1 MVSLSA
7 KAVCIIDCHNKLV
20 YMNDF
25 YQNLF
30 NEEKIGY
37 KTKLGDAVI
46 NEINKVSYHTIQK
59 TDFKVIKEDFIINDQ
74 ASYIYTL
81 ERVNINSVSP
91 VLESALY
98 DELVEINLTRDTY
111 NILFYRKDKYII
123 PALSGSFSKQI
134 REIAQKIIHPHD
146 QNDFLQLFNKMKNN
160 HGDFK
165 PVMGRFRRL
174 LNNGEYSWI
183 NGILIAI
190 SKGQFSDTVYMC
202 LFQDGGLTPI
212 NVESTNYKEYDQTT
226 GLLNEHSFLKAAR
239 FLLEEGG
246 NDNYCLIAI
255 DIEHFKLF
263 NDWYGRQW
271 EIKY

>member
-98 DELVEINLTRDTY
+98 D
-111 NILFYRKDKYII
+111 
-123 PALSGSFSKQI
+123 
-134 REIAQKIIHPHD
+134 
-146 QNDFLQLFNKMKNN
+146 
-160 HGDFK
+160 
-165 PVMGRFRRL
+165 
-174 LNNGEYSWI
+174 
-183 NGILIAI
+183 
-190 SKGQFSDTVYMC
+190 
-202 LFQDGGLTPI
+202 
-212 NVESTNYKEYDQTT
+212 
-226 GLLNEHSFLKAAR
+226 
-239 FLLEEGG
+239 
-246 NDNYCLIAI
+246 
-255 DIEHFKLF
+255 
-263 NDWYGRQW
+263 
-271 EIKY
+271 

>member
-98 DELVEINLTRDTY
+98 DELVEITPDAIRIRKKYLTNLDRRRH
-111 NILFYRKDKYII
+111 L
-123 PALSGSFSKQI
+123 
-134 REIAQKIIHPHD
+134 REV
-146 QNDFLQLFNKMKNN
+146 NK
-160 HGDFK
+160 G
-165 PVMGRFRRL
+165 
-174 LNNGEYSWI
+174 
-183 NGILIAI
+183 
-190 SKGQFSDTVYMC
+190 
-202 LFQDGGLTPI
+202 
-212 NVESTNYKEYDQTT
+212 
-226 GLLNEHSFLKAAR
+226 
-239 FLLEEGG
+239 
-246 NDNYCLIAI
+246 
-255 DIEHFKLF
+255 
-263 NDWYGRQW
+263 
-271 EIKY
+271 

>member
-134 REIAQKIIHPHD
+134 REIAQKIIHHMI
-146 QNDFLQLFNKMKNN
+146 KMI
-160 HGDFK
+160 FCS
-165 PVMGRFRRL
+165 
-174 LNNGEYSWI
+174 Y
-183 NGILIAI
+183 LI
-190 SKGQFSDTVYMC
+190 K
-202 LFQDGGLTPI
+202 
-212 NVESTNYKEYDQTT
+212 
-226 GLLNEHSFLKAAR
+226 
-239 FLLEEGG
+239 
-246 NDNYCLIAI
+246 
-255 DIEHFKLF
+255 
-263 NDWYGRQW
+263 
-271 EIKY
+271 